1 MPVHPNWD
9 KGFGL
14 EIGKVTRLDDRE
26 AVASGWVQAAVNAA
40 AC

>member
-1 MPVHPNWD
+1 MPGHPNWD

-14 EIGKVTRLDDRE
+14 EIGKVALLDDRE
-26 AVASGWVQAAVNAA
+26 QVASGRVQAAANAA